1 MLASCYSH
9 STPGELLLLLHTL
22 LCLLA
27 LNCSREH
34 GTKTEKE
41 TKKVPGATATAMASK
56 RRTSTRCVESSR
68 NPASVLESSAGG
80 SKSEPS
86 VDQKV
91 LHTSKCVQKLRRFP
105 ECSRWQRSFFNFLY
119 FFKKIP
125 LSSFLFFCFS
135 SNFGYLKISQQFQ
148 SFQVFFVWGVLWCRL
163 SEVAIIVFFHFLNV
177 KNLDFVSKKTS
188 KTS

>member
-1 MLASCYSH
+1 MLFSFNSGWTSPPAPH
-9 STPGELLLLLHTL
+9 SL

-80 SKSEPS
+80 SRSEPS

-105 ECSRWQRSFFNFLY
+105 ECSRWQRFFFNFLY
-119 FFKKIP
+119 FFFLNP
-125 LSSFLFFCFS
+125 LSSLFICFS
-135 SNFGYLKISQQFQ
+135 SNFGYLKISQQFR
-148 SFQVFFVWGVLWCRL
+148 SFQAFFFFWGCCDVG
-163 SEVAIIVFFHFLNV
+163 
-177 KNLDFVSKKTS
+177 
-188 KTS
+188 